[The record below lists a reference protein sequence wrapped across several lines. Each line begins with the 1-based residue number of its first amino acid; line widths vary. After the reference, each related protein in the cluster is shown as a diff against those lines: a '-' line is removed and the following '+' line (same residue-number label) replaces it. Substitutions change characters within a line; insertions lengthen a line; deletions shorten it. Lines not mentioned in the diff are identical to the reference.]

1 MTTQFVLL
9 DDGDDD
15 DVSRRY
21 CEDSGSCGDVV
32 WRGSSVI
39 VDVGDDSS
47 DSRVKGLRVDVDVVG
62 VGGVGMGG

>member
-1 MTTQFVLL
+1 MTTQLVLL
-9 DDGDDD
+9 DDDDGDDD

-39 VDVGDDSS
+39 VDDDEAPI
-47 DSRVKGLRVDVDVVG
+47 RG
-62 VGGVGMGG
+62 